1 MDSAQGVIYL
11 APFFGDL
18 SQSEKLSENKPPLKV
33 HVPLEEDLNEI
44 MKYKVISLKPWDTQ
58 RHTSFMR
65 VFLTTDTSSC

>member
-1 MDSAQGVIYL
+1 MKAKTL
-11 APFFGDL
+11 R
-18 SQSEKLSENKPPLKV
+18 V